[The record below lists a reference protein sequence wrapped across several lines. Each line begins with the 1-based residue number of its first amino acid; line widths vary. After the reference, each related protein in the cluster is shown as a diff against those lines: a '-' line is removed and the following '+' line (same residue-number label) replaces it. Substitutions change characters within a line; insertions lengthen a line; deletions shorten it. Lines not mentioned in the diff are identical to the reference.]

1 MSEPDLP
8 IQESELLMILFDYYL
23 FRLVSQQK
31 LQKNR
36 KKYFIKNK
44 SHAEFFIS
52 FAFLFSLF
60 IINIIKITK

>member
-36 KKYFIKNK
+36 KNILFKNK
-44 SHAEFFIS
+44 SHAKCFVS

>member
-36 KKYFIKNK
+36 KKIFYLKINPTPNASLA
-44 SHAEFFIS
+44 SHFY
-52 FAFLFSLF
+52 LVYSL
-60 IINIIKITK
+60 

>member
-36 KKYFIKNK
+36 KNILLKIN
-44 SHAEFFIS
+44 
-52 FAFLFSLF
+52 LTPNFSLASHF
-60 IINIIKITK
+60 YLVYSL